1 MAGKIRRLEEEEGI
15 KFVCPEL
22 QILSPLQCTVENQ
35 GEIIQRT
42 DFHVFYLRLSK
53 LDYALG

>member
-22 QILSPLQCTVENQ
+22 QILSPLQCTVWNLE
-35 GEIIQRT
+35 EIIQRN
-42 DFHVFYLRLSK
+42 DFYVFYLRLSM
-53 LDYALG
+53 LDFALG